1 MASVLGIGTKIASA
15 LGLASIVLE
24 GHQLGKIAS
33 RKTSGEVSADKF
45 IKDEIGASKSN
56 TGSPRHAA
64 TKDFIA
70 NCDILDNLYT
80 VGAKIGGYA
89 KGFLSCCWNNI
100 FTVAFGMLGISAK
113 SRAGK
118 TIALIGLG
126 TSMLYDFI
134 VNGTNIFERKDY
146 LEK

>member
-1 MASVLGIGTKIASA
+1 MASILGIGTKIASA

-24 GHQLGKIAS
+24 GHQMGKIAS
-33 RKTSGEVSADKF
+33 RKTSGEASADKF

-56 TGSPRHAA
+56 TESPKHAA

-70 NCDILDNLYT
+70 KCDILDNLYT
-80 VGAKIGGYA
+80 TGSKISGYA

-100 FTVAFGMLGISAK
+100 FTVAFGMLGITAK
-113 SRAGK
+113 SKVTRS
-118 TIALIGLG
+118 IALIGLG
-126 TSMLYDFI
+126 ASMLYDFI